1 MWGAAELWLIGAIAN
16 VVWYDI
22 WYDMGKVR
30 MLVPQ
35 SDGKNRT
42 GTGFPY
48 CIQYTT

>member
-1 MWGAAELWLIGAIAN
+1 
-16 VVWYDI
+16 
-22 WYDMGKVR
+22 MGMGR
-30 MLVPQ
+30 MLVLQ